1 MGFLDF
7 LKREK
12 TEEKPEAKKAAPAPK
27 PSPKP
32 GRTAESLQAEQL
44 RLLRGTAILNGERL
58 KGLRPERIADDLK
71 KIDRARGLA
80 DLELKLGNV
89 PRPGPGKPRAG
100 EEAREA
106 PDPLRAEEE
115 ELTGGQERGGLSPS
129 EQPVHAPEARRRAGE
144 ASKQMRRGVEERL
157 HPETVHQHRDAFA

>member
-80 DLELKLGNV
+80 DLELKLAQGDSERKKLEKWKAGLGLLSGMYRAQVRENRGQEKK
-89 PRPGPGKPRAG
+89 PAKPRTRY
-100 EEAREA
+100 E
-106 PDPLRAEEE
+106 PKKK
-115 ELTGGQERGGLSPS
+115 S
-129 EQPVHAPEARRRAGE
+129 
-144 ASKQMRRGVEERL
+144 
-157 HPETVHQHRDAFA
+157 